1 MRGIDP
7 YAQRAMLVL
16 LIAAASGAA
25 CTRTQARTAP
35 EMPALVVPLPPP
47 RLVEPITN
55 LADASEEVPAPEN
68 EPPAPPAATPAV
80 RPPAPDPPRAAV
92 TPPTETPPAPP
103 ASPPPVLQ
111 TIPAVRESA
120 VERAIRADLD
130 TAAGDLK
137 RVDYRLLTPNARAN
151 FDQAQR
157 FISQADAALR
167 EKNYVFAETVAS
179 KAATLAA
186 QVRTTSG
193 R

>member
-68 EPPAPPAATPAV
+68 E
-80 RPPAPDPPRAAV
+80 
-92 TPPTETPPAPP
+92 PPAPP